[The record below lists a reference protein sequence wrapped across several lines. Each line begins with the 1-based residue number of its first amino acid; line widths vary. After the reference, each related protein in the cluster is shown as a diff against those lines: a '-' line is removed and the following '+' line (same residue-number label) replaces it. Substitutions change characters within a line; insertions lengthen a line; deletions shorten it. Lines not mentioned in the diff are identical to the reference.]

1 MKAMEGKLI
10 ESPFTAPKITHAD
23 IAAFA
28 DTCVNLKREDA
39 KGYREQVNRLRE
51 KLDKYAADHSDY
63 GLIKTLLSGGL
74 AKGGTALK
82 ILNDVDI
89 AFYAKGGTDRRHK
102 PAEEAGN
109 GVPT

>member
-39 KGYREQVNRLRE
+39 RF
-51 KLDKYAADHSDY
+51 SMTS
-63 GLIKTLLSGGL
+63 TLPSMPKV
-74 AKGGTALK
+74 AQIDAISPLK
-82 ILNDVDI
+82 
-89 AFYAKGGTDRRHK
+89 K
-102 PAEEAGN
+102 PATAFLLELIALLQSSATVPMIDVRAYAGWLSR
-109 GVPT
+109 